1 MSGFYVCTIYQFAL
15 KTMPELPEVETTR
28 RGVEPHLT
36 GRTLRGAV
44 VRNPS
49 LRWPV
54 PPDLAERLAG
64 ETVLAVR
71 RRAKYLLLECQSGT
85 LLIHLGMSGSL
96 RVMASGAPAQKHD
109 HVDLLLDGQ
118 LLRYRDPRRFGA
130 MLWHVGPIELHPLLK
145 DLGPE
150 PLSDAFDGAAL
161 FEAIRRRSSAI
172 KLAIMDNHVVVGV
185 GNIYANESLFYA
197 GIAPTRPANSLTRAE
212 CDLLAAE
219 IRAVLRRAIDAGG
232 STLRDFVDSE
242 GKPGYFQQ
250 SYMVYDRQE
259 APCRRCG
266 APIRHIRQGQRSSY
280 YCPLCQP

>member
-28 RGVEPHLT
+28 RGVEPHLA

-54 PPDLAERLAG
+54 PPDLAERLSG

-266 APIRHIRQGQRSSY
+266 TPIRHIRQGQRSSY

>member
-1 MSGFYVCTIYQFAL
+1 
-15 KTMPELPEVETTR
+15 MPELPEVETTR
-28 RGVEPHLT
+28 RGVEPHLA

-197 GIAPTRPANSLTRAE
+197 GIAPMRPANSLTRAE

-266 APIRHIRQGQRSSY
+266 TPIRHIRQGQRSSY

>member
-1 MSGFYVCTIYQFAL
+1 
-15 KTMPELPEVETTR
+15 MPELPEVETTR
-28 RGVEPHLT
+28 RGVEPHLA

-54 PPDLAERLAG
+54 PPDLAERLSG

-266 APIRHIRQGQRSSY
+266 TPIRHIRQGQRSSY

>member
-1 MSGFYVCTIYQFAL
+1 
-15 KTMPELPEVETTR
+15 MPELPEVETTR
-28 RGVEPHLT
+28 RGVEPHLA

-150 PLSDAFDGAAL
+150 PLSDAFDGAVL
-161 FEAIRRRSSAI
+161 FKAIRRRSSAI

-197 GIAPTRPANSLTRAE
+197 GIAPTRPANSLKRAE

-250 SYMVYDRQE
+250 NYMVYDRQE

-266 APIRHIRQGQRSSY
+266 TPIRHIRQGQRSSY

>member
-1 MSGFYVCTIYQFAL
+1 
-15 KTMPELPEVETTR
+15 MPELPEVETTR